1 MIGTQLTL
9 SVQLADAASFENFHG
24 GPNAATAAAL
34 RLLAEEGGEASI
46 LLHGAGGSGK
56 THLLQAV
63 ARTATQRR
71 RRAAYLPLA
80 QFGPADAGA
89 LQGFEKLDVLCLDD
103 VDSALLDR
111 HWALLLLRLIDA
123 VHAHG
128 GGCLLSASAAPDSL
142 PLAPLPDLRTRL
154 AACAVFGL
162 RPLGDT
168 ELRSLLRKRAHLRG
182 LELPEE
188 VAEFMLRRLPRSVPA
203 LLAALDLLDRES
215 LSTQRRLTIPFAQ
228 QVLKALVVAPAPAPT
243 AAQKA
248 PG

>member
-1 MIGTQLTL
+1 VIGTQLTL
-9 SVQLADAASFENFHG
+9 SVQLADAASFDSFHG
-24 GPNAATAAAL
+24 GPNAATVAAL
-34 RLLAEEGGEASI
+34 RRLAEDGGEASI

-63 ARTATQRR
+63 ARAAAQQR

-80 QFGPADAGA
+80 QFRQEDAAA
-89 LQGFEKLDVLCLDD
+89 LQGFETLELLCLDD
-103 VDSALLDR
+103 VGSALLDR

-128 GGCLLSASAAPDSL
+128 GRCVLSASAPPDSL

-162 RPLGDT
+162 KPLDDA
-168 ELRSLLRKRAHLRG
+168 ELRALLRKRAHLRG
-182 LELPEE
+182 LDLPED
-188 VAEFMLRRLPRSVPA
+188 VAEFLLRRLPRSVPA
-203 LLAALDLLDRES
+203 LLAALDLLDQDS
-215 LSTQRRLTIPFAQ
+215 LTTQRRLTIPFAQ
-228 QVLKALVVAPAPAPT
+228 QVLGVHAHSG
-243 AAQKA
+243 AQKA